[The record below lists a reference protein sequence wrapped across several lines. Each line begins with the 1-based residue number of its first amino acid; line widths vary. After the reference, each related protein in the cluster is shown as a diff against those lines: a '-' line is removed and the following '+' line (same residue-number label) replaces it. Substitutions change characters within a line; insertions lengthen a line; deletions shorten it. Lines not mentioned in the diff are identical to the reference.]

1 MRSDGMRL
9 ALAGAILALLALGTG
24 CGQSSQAP
32 FRIGVMTDCTGL
44 AAATHDWTL
53 AASELPLLQRGGKL
67 AGKGPA
73 GGVDGT
79 KVAGRDVELVEA
91 CAESGVFGRMIN
103 AARQLVEVDRVDAVV
118 GALGWSDAVVLRE
131 IARRYPTVPFLVAG
145 SHAREVTAHLPAR
158 NLYRFTADVEQEQA
172 GLATYAYRI
181 LGWTSAAIV
190 AEDFPNSA
198 NGWGAAAAFSAEF
211 CALGGSVERVWTP
224 GFPGTAGPLLEQV
237 PASVDGVV
245 VLSVYGF
252 GNPAAFIRAYLA
264 RHPDAKRSLL
274 LGLWV
279 YPPDDEPAYAKLWPD
294 LRGVVARLSGIPDP
308 SRPANTA
315 YREAFARAF
324 PGLPAGLA
332 SNLVVLPYYT
342 AVEALLQALE
352 STGGEPGADRGRL
365 RAALASLR
373 LETPTGP
380 VHLDKNRQAVVP
392 ATLVRLT
399 GTKPGPASFEPVLRI
414 PAVDETLGGLFTAN
428 SSPTPRSTECSRATP
443 PPWAR

>member
-1 MRSDGMRL
+1 MRSDRTRLAPLTVLLVLL
-9 ALAGAILALLALGTG
+9 ALAVG
-24 CGQSSQAP
+24 CGQSPNAS
-32 FRIGVMTDCTGL
+32 FRIGVMTDCTGI

-53 AASELPLLQRGGKL
+53 AAAELPLLQRGGEL

-73 GGVDGT
+73 GGVRGA
-79 KVAGRDVELVEA
+79 KVAGRGVELVEA
-91 CAESGVFGRMIN
+91 CAESGVFGRMIT

-131 IARRYPTVPFLVAG
+131 IARRYPTIPFLVAG
-145 SHAREVTAHLPAR
+145 SYVREATAHVPAP
-158 NLYRFTADVEQEQA
+158 NLYRFSADVEQEQA
-172 GLATYAYRI
+172 GLATYAYRT
-181 LGWTSAAIV
+181 LGWRTAAVV
-190 AEDFPNSA
+190 AEDIPNSP

-224 GFPGTAGPLLEQV
+224 AFGGPAAALLKQV
-237 PASVDGVV
+237 PTSADGVV

-252 GNPAAFIRAYLA
+252 GTPAAFIRAYLA
-264 RHPDAKRSLL
+264 RHPDAQRSLL

-279 YPPDDEPAYAKLWPD
+279 YPPDEEPAYAKLWPG
-294 LRGVVARLSGIPDP
+294 LRGVVARLSGVPDP

-324 PGLPAGLA
+324 PGLPAGIA
-332 SNLVVLPYYT
+332 SNLIVLPYYT
-342 AVEALLQALE
+342 AVEALLQALD
-352 STGGEPGADRGRL
+352 STGGESGTARGRL
-365 RAALASLR
+365 REALASLR

-380 VHLDKNRQAVVP
+380 VHLDGNRQAVVP

-414 PAVDETLGGLFTAN
+414 PAVDETLGGLFTAR
-428 SSPTPRSTECSRATP
+428 SSPAPRSSECRRATP